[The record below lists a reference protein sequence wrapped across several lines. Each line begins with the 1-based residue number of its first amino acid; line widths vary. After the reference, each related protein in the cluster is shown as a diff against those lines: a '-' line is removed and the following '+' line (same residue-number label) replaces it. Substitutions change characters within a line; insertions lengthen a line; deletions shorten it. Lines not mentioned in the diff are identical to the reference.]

1 MMTVKINTKDGQ
13 IELTDEVIAT
23 VVGGAATE
31 IFGVVGMASKNAIK
45 DNFQALL
52 GKENFSKGVVVKTTE
67 AGAIAVDVYTVLS
80 YGTKISEVSKNIQER
95 VKFSLENQLG
105 ITTDTVNV
113 YIQNIKI
120 VVE

>member
-1 MMTVKINTKDGQ
+1 MTVKINTKDGQ
-13 IELTDEVIAT
+13 IELTDEVIA
-23 VVGGAATE
+23 
-31 IFGVVGMASKNAIK
+31 
-45 DNFQALL
+45 
-52 GKENFSKGVVVKTTE
+52 
-67 AGAIAVDVYTVLS
+67 TVLS

-120 VVE
+120 VGE

>member
-1 MMTVKINTKDGQ
+1 MTVKINTKDGQ

-23 VVGGAATE
+23 VVGGATTE

-120 VVE
+120 VGE